1 MLGDRESWD
10 RPEDGQVTVP
20 ASLAFAIGDQLAV
33 LPEGTRSLLQML
45 AVVNARLPLALL
57 GEAAAVTSPSAVIEP
72 AVKAGLVA
80 WSPHEPTAP
89 VSIRH
94 ALQRDAIYGSLAAGK
109 RRELHARAVNL
120 VDETSAWHHRV
131 ASLDQ
136 PDEELAGQ
144 LERLAVDEAGRGR
157 LPVAATHLLWASDI
171 STQRGHRERRLL
183 TACFI

>member
-1 MLGDRESWD
+1 MTGLRLEDVEPLAAALGVDGLDRRVRERLFESTGGHTLYLQTVLGDRESWD

-33 LPEGTRSLLQML
+33 LPEETRSLLQML

-72 AVKAGLVA
+72 AVKAGLVE

-94 ALQRDAIYGSLAAGK
+94 ALQRDAIYAVLSSLEK
-109 RRELHARAVNL
+109 
-120 VDETSAWHHRV
+120 DESCT
-131 ASLDQ
+131 
-136 PDEELAGQ
+136 
-144 LERLAVDEAGRGR
+144 LER
-157 LPVAATHLLWASDI
+157 
-171 STQRGHRERRLL
+171 
-183 TACFI
+183 